1 MYNMEHDLVG
11 CLKAMEQ
18 YKEEAASFDKYIEE
32 NKDLV
37 PLADAIVSLRE
48 NFRDDVLSRANVC
61 QLLYHI
67 DSKKTLRSFKYV
79 LDKEEHMNLPSSMES
94 LVHEIS
100 YNIEDDG
107 CIDLCRV
114 KIRKKDM
121 WALPGECKYTTA
133 VEYYL
138 STNVLSSDENER
150 KNYED
155 KRMLENAKIVSH
167 ERRFFGSVGKF
178 IEFLKM
184 LEDEGMYN
192 EVGQLKSGCFDD
204 FFKTL
209 NEYHK
214 MKEAS

>member
-1 MYNMEHDLVG
+1 MEHDLVG

-121 WALPGECKYTTA
+121 WACQ
-133 VEYYL
+133 
-138 STNVLSSDENER
+138 
-150 KNYED
+150 
-155 KRMLENAKIVSH
+155 ENANTQPLSNTTFPRTSFLPTKTRGRTTRTRECWRTRRLSRMKGDSSAVS
-167 ERRFFGSVGKF
+167 GNSS
-178 IEFLKM
+178 
-184 LEDEGMYN
+184 N
-192 EVGQLKSGCFDD
+192 S
-204 FFKTL
+204 
-209 NEYHK
+209 
-214 MKEAS
+214 